1 MHGNAS
7 SMVKQG
13 HHVHHVCCWLW
24 LFVLCQAGL
33 PQWAIKMEKY
43 FKYKRFLDVNV
54 NGAICTP
61 PLEHMLGKMRPINAE
76 RDAILLFLKHLSSNC
91 IIISMY
97 SFCYC
102 FHLQYLLGYIKNCF
116 KVELPI

>member
-1 MHGNAS
+1 MLL
-7 SMVKQG
+7 V
-13 HHVHHVCCWLW
+13 VVVCS
-24 LFVLCQAGL
+24 L
-33 PQWAIKMEKY
+33 PGRTPTVGYKNGKIY
-43 FKYKRFLDVNV
+43 FKYKMDVTV

-61 PLEHMLGKMRPINAE
+61 PLEHMLGKVRPINAE

-102 FHLQYLLGYIKNCF
+102 FHLQYLLQVLKAISKIAL
-116 KVELPI
+116 K

>member
-1 MHGNAS
+1 MLL
-7 SMVKQG
+7 V
-13 HHVHHVCCWLW
+13 VVVCS
-24 LFVLCQAGL
+24 L
-33 PQWAIKMEKY
+33 PGRTPTVGYKNGKIY
-43 FKYKRFLDVNV
+43 FKYKMDVTV

-61 PLEHMLGKMRPINAE
+61 PLEHMLGKVRPINAE

-102 FHLQYLLGYIKNCF
+102 FHLQYLLQVLKAISKIALKLSYLYNRGDF
-116 KVELPI
+116 FFQRSS

>member
-1 MHGNAS
+1 
-7 SMVKQG
+7 MVKQG

-33 PQWAIKMEKY
+33 PQCAIEMEKY
-43 FKYKRFLDVNV
+43 FKYKRFLDVIV